1 MSARLERDQVSAELA
16 HRRQTR
22 IATLERQH
30 GWTAPAATGST
41 VPDLIEYGQATSA
54 WDARCTVRRCT
65 ARRKI
70 IRRAPGKAMIKRD
83 EGAVWR
89 PTQFDLPEFIT
100 SSCRFVT
107 SPDQRPGTGELSD
120 IDAPWSSKTATS

>member
-22 IATLERQH
+22 IATLERQY
-30 GWTAPAATGST
+30 GWTEPAATGST
-41 VPDLIEYGQATSA
+41 VPDLIEYGQC
-54 WDARCTVRRCT
+54 DLCVGRPLCTVRGCT
-65 ARRKI
+65 ARRQI
-70 IRRAPGKAMIKRD
+70 IRRSPGKAMIKRD
-83 EGAVWR
+83 GGAVWR

-107 SPDQRPGTGELSD
+107 
-120 IDAPWSSKTATS
+120 